1 MPDTA
6 EQSPVAAALTHGEQ
20 VDVRMYRGILGDC
33 FLITHQLDGETFHAL
48 VDCGALQCIGAT
60 GTKQNTQKSL
70 DQLKVVVESLVA
82 EFPRIDLVIATH
94 EHYDHLS
101 GFLKHNKIFRE
112 SSLEI
117 GEVWV
122 AWTEND
128 GDELAV
134 AIRERRSKGL
144 SALNALASGGPQQL
158 AAFGLNPADKGISD
172 RIDGLRNLLQF
183 YGELDPWVPGEVMGM
198 AGGKQGKPAP
208 KREPKDPP
216 ASCSDVLA
224 WLKRKAGDQKV
235 RYLDPGQQIRFGLGS
250 RLMAT
255 VLGPPRTRERL
266 LQMDPSSD
274 PSTKEVYLTSQDDYA
289 ALISTMTRKLD
300 RKAALALG
308 MDLPS
313 DVEEF
318 TPVDP
323 DLPFPEKFNHTRMD
337 AAEQSDDSRI
347 ERIAELY
354 YDPKAADRRIDGDWL
369 GAAETL
375 ALKID
380 GDVNNTSLALAI
392 EVPGRHVLLFPADAQ
407 VGNWLSWHDQDYP
420 SKPNVKTGKGETA
433 AEILARVVLYKVGH
447 HGSHN
452 ATAKAQGLE
461 LMTSPHLAAMIPVV
475 EEVAKEQKNRS
486 NPDGWAMPYGD
497 LYTRLKSKTAERIL
511 RGDGDLAAERAAFAN
526 SLFKLNYADNDP
538 KDPLWVSLSLGG

>member
-1 MPDTA
+1 MSDTA
-6 EQSPVAAALTHGEQ
+6 EQAPVAAALAAGERI
-20 VDVRMYRGILGDC
+20 DVRMYRGILGDC
-33 FLITHQLDGETFHAL
+33 FLVSHRMGDRAFHAL
-48 VDCGALQCIGAT
+48 IDCGALQCIGAA
-60 GTKQNTQKSL
+60 GTKDNTQKSL
-70 DQLKVVVESLVA
+70 DRLGVVADSLVR

-101 GFLKHNKIFRE
+101 GFLKYHDTFRD
-112 SSLEI
+112 SLEI
-117 GEVWV
+117 GEVWL

-144 SALNALASGGPQQL
+144 SALNALASGGPEHL
-158 AAFGLNPADKGISD
+158 SAFGLNPADSGVKD

-183 YGELDPWVPGEVMGM
+183 YGELDPWVPGEAMGM
-198 AGGKQGKPAP
+198 AGGKAGQPPP

-216 ASCSDVLA
+216 RSCNDVFA
-224 WLKRKAGDQKV
+224 WLKRKAGDQRV
-235 RYLDPGQQIRFGLGS
+235 RYLDPGQQVSFGLDQ
-250 RLMAT
+250 RLQAT

-266 LQMDPSSD
+266 LQMDPSAD
-274 PSTKEVYLTSQDDYA
+274 PSKKEVYLTSQDEYA
-289 ALISTMTRKLD
+289 ALVSTMTRKLD
-300 RKAALALG
+300 RRAALALG
-308 MDLPS
+308 MDMPS

-318 TPVDP
+318 TPVDT
-323 DLPFPEKFNHTRMD
+323 DLPFPDKFNHTRVD
-337 AAEQSDDSRI
+337 AAAQSDDNRI

-354 YDPKAADRRIDGDWL
+354 YDAKATDRRIDGDWL

-375 ALKID
+375 GLKID

-392 EVPGRHVLLFPADAQ
+392 EVPGRNVLLFPADAQ

-433 AEILARVVLYKVGH
+433 ADILGRVVLYKVGH

-452 ATAKAQGLE
+452 ATAKEQGLE

-475 EEVAKEQKNRS
+475 EEVAKEQKNKS

-497 LYTRLKSKTAERIL
+497 LYSRLKAKTAERIL

-526 SLFKLNYADNDP
+526 SIFKLAYAADDP
-538 KDPLWVSLSLGG
+538 ADPLWVCLSLGD